1 LGPVSIVHSGLG
13 SEAFEGLQ
21 DVAEGKLGVA
31 EQAQWMYRPGRAV
44 DERFCLDMSFTAR
57 VDEPWITSPMWLDY
71 ERSTGSYRSTRAFW
85 ETELFATEEPGSGR
99 ATVSMGPHP
108 REEGSYG
115 WRISLRESASALLS
129 AVAPHADALM
139 LHGCGLVHP
148 EDGQARLF
156 LGRSRAGKS
165 TMNLR
170 LDDWE
175 LLGDDK
181 VLVWLDGDELLAC
194 GTPFMSKNL
203 FVGWG
208 ETHRVH
214 SMYALEPGASELRM
228 ESIGPAE
235 AFRTLLECI
244 FLPYGEGPL
253 AERAMEVAT
262 GVLERVSW
270 GRLAS
275 SLEHDLSGQFQA
287 VSS

>member
-1 LGPVSIVHSGLG
+1 
-13 SEAFEGLQ
+13 
-21 DVAEGKLGVA
+21 
-31 EQAQWMYRPGRAV
+31 MYRPGREV
-44 DERFCLDMSFTAR
+44 HERFSLDVSFTAR
-57 VDEPWITSPMWLDY
+57 VDQPWVTSPMWLDY
-71 ERSTGSYRSTRAFW
+71 APSTGSYRSPRPFW
-85 ETELFATEEPGSGR
+85 EAELFEPEEPGSGR

-170 LDDWE
+170 LEDWE

-208 ETHRVH
+208 EAHRVH
-214 SMYALEPGASELRM
+214 SMYALEPGATEFTL
-228 ESIGPAE
+228 ESIGRAE
-235 AFRTLLECI
+235 AFRTLLESI

-253 AERAMEVAT
+253 VERAVEVAT

-275 SLEHDLSGQFQA
+275 SLEHDLSGRFQA